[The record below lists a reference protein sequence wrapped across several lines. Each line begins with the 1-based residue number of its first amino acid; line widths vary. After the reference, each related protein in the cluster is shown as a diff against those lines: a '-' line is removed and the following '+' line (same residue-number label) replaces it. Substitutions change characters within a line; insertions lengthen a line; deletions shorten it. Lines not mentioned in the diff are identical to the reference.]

1 MKVSTRFSL
10 AEYSLYSGFVVLT
23 LLQVMSLEMVTG
35 PLFQA
40 LRLSRLMDANLEDHR
55 DEDISTTDITIP
67 PILIQGPI
75 TRSRARQLKQQVNS
89 LLCFS
94 SYENENR
101 LLPNDVIVLRK
112 LGEDLGQV
120 GEHHGGGEALQG
132 RPHQVG
138 GLVQL
143 NLEPTSASRNSVH

>member
-1 MKVSTRFSL
+1 MKNEASMTSRKRLTGKQAKQDMKASSKDKHRICYTCRSKGHFSK
-10 AEYSLYSGFVVLT
+10 
-23 LLQVMSLEMVTG
+23 
-35 PLFQA
+35 
-40 LRLSRLMDANLEDHR
+40 DC
-55 DEDISTTDITIP
+55 DEDISTTYITIP

-89 LLCFS
+89 FLCFS

-120 GEHHGGGEALQG
+120 GEHHGGGKALQG

-143 NLEPTSASRNSVH
+143 NLEPTSVSRSSVH

>member
-1 MKVSTRFSL
+1 MIASTTFRDPWAVWASL
-10 AEYSLYSGFVVLT
+10 
-23 LLQVMSLEMVTG
+23 
-35 PLFQA
+35 PP
-40 LRLSRLMDANLEDHR
+40 

-75 TRSRARQLKQQVNS
+75 TRSHARQLKQQVNS
-89 LLCFS
+89 FLCFS

-101 LLPNDVIVLRK
+101 LLSNDVIVLRK

-143 NLEPTSASRNSVH
+143 NLEPTSASRSSVH

>member
-1 MKVSTRFSL
+1 MCISL
-10 AEYSLYSGFVVLT
+10 FRKKHSDT
-23 LLQVMSLEMVTG
+23 QD
-35 PLFQA
+35 P
-40 LRLSRLMDANLEDHR
+40 LSRTLS

-89 LLCFS
+89 FLCFS

-143 NLEPTSASRNSVH
+143 NLEPTSASRSSVH